1 MDNKTE
7 PQGMSV
13 RDQMIDY
20 AERNTVIDLSGR
32 RVYIAGPMTGIAE
45 LNRPA
50 FFAAEEYLKGQGA
63 IVMNP
68 AVLPDGF
75 EHHQYMK
82 IAISMLMQCDVVA
95 FLPGWQESKGARVEF
110 TRSRAFAL
118 VQVALDMGKPI
129 EGKPWV
135 VSHKPLLV

>member
-1 MDNKTE
+1 MDNKTNQ
-7 PQGMSV
+7 QGMSV

-50 FFAAEEYLKGQGA
+50 FFAAEEYLKGLGA

-82 IAISMLMQCDVVA
+82 IAKEMMMPCDVAA
-95 FLPGWQESKGARVEF
+95 FLPGWMESNGARYEF
-110 TRSRAFAL
+110 TRSRAFAMT
-118 VQVALDMGKPI
+118 QVALDMGKPI

-135 VSHKPLLV
+135 VRHKPLLV

>member
-1 MDNKTE
+1 MDNKTN
-7 PQGMSV
+7 QQSMSV

-50 FFAAEEYLKGQGA
+50 FFAAEEYLRGQGA

-68 AVLPDGF
+68 AVLPEGF
-75 EHHQYMK
+75 EHHQYMN
-82 IAISMLMQCDVVA
+82 IAIPMLMQCEVAA
-95 FLPGWQESKGARVEF
+95 FLPGWQESKGAQVEYTRARSFAF
-110 TRSRAFAL
+110 TR
-118 VQVALDMGKPI
+118 VALDMGQPI

-135 VSHKPLLV
+135 VRHKPLLV

>member
-1 MDNKTE
+1 MHNKTT
-7 PQGMSV
+7 QGMSV

-20 AERNTVIDLSGR
+20 AEPNTGINLSAR
-32 RVYIAGPMTGIAE
+32 RVYIAGPMTGVAE

-82 IAISMLMQCDVVA
+82 IAIPMLMQCDVAA
-95 FLPGWQESKGARVEF
+95 FLPGWQESKGAQAEYTRARSFAF
-110 TRSRAFAL
+110 TR
-118 VQVALDMGKPI
+118 VALDMGQPI

-135 VSHKPLLV
+135 VRHKPLLA

>member
-1 MDNKTE
+1 MDNKTN
-7 PQGMSV
+7 QHGMSV

-20 AERNTVIDLSGR
+20 AERYTVIDLSGR

-82 IAISMLMQCDVVA
+82 IAIPMLMQCEVAA
-95 FLPGWQESKGARVEF
+95 FLPGWQESKRARAAF
-110 TRSRAFAL
+110 TRSHAFAL
-118 VQVALDMGKPI
+118 TQVALDMGQPI

-135 VSHKPLLV
+135 VRHKALLV

>member
-1 MDNKTE
+1 MDNKTK

-13 RDQMIDY
+13 RDQMINY
-20 AERNTVIDLSGR
+20 AERNTVINLAGR
-32 RVYIAGPMTGIAE
+32 RVYIAGPMTGVAE

-75 EHHQYMK
+75 EHHQYMM
-82 IAISMLMQCDVVA
+82 IAIVMLMQCEMAA
-95 FLPGWQESKGARVEF
+95 FLPGWKESKGAQAEH
-110 TRSRAFAL
+110 TRARAFAMP
-118 VQVALDMGKPI
+118 QVALEMGQPI

-135 VSHKPLLV
+135 VRHKPLLV

>member
-1 MDNKTE
+1 MDNKTT
-7 PQGMSV
+7 QDMSV

-20 AERNTVIDLSGR
+20 AERNTVINLSGR
-32 RVYIAGPMTGIAE
+32 RVYIAGPMTGVAE
-45 LNRPA
+45 LNRPS

-75 EHHQYMK
+75 EHHQYMN
-82 IAISMLMQCDVVA
+82 IAIPMLMQCEVAA
-95 FLPGWQESKGARVEF
+95 FLPGWQQSKGAWAEH
-110 TRSRAFAL
+110 TRARAFAMTR
-118 VQVALDMGKPI
+118 VALDMGQPI

-135 VSHKPLLV
+135 VRHKPLLV